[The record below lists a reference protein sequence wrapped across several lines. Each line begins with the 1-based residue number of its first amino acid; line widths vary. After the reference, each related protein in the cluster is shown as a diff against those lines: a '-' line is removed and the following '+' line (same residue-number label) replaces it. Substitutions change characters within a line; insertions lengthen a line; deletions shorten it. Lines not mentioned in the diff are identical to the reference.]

1 MPINPRNAVI
11 LPNFPD
17 YLIIFLS
24 GSIYFHTVIIIVSIL
39 EEVNCTCVSYEQC
52 QWSVKAIN
60 DIENIPNDDPRK
72 REEMNFFQT
81 NICNNTERWV
91 YCCGSNQ
98 GPKVL
103 KDENGQD

>member
-1 MPINPRNAVI
+1 VD
-11 LPNFPD
+11 LFKTC
-17 YLIIFLS
+17 
-24 GSIYFHTVIIIVSIL
+24 HTVIIIVWIL

-103 KDENGQD
+103 KDENGQDWSHEVQKC

>member
-1 MPINPRNAVI
+1 MD
-11 LPNFPD
+11 LFKT
-17 YLIIFLS
+17 
-24 GSIYFHTVIIIVSIL
+24 FHNVIIIVPIL

-91 YCCGSNQ
+91 YCCGPNQ
-98 GPKVL
+98 EPKVL
-103 KDENGQD
+103 KDKNGQD